1 MGRVRRLADLAGVLA
16 RASSGQILSFDDS
29 GDIQSTPSSSGT
41 TVYADMAALI
51 AATGMSNGDQAF
63 VTGNNNLYIYS
74 GTGWYKIAT
83 VQNDSPSAITGV
95 SGSYSLA
102 IDGTPTV
109 ITAVST
115 DPEGF
120 PLTWT
125 YSTSGLGSIATVS
138 QADNVFT
145 ITPSTDEAN
154 VGTFTLTINATDGVN
169 GAVSTNTSITLAFVF
184 VNSNYTTLL
193 ATATG
198 TGDNNNITDSSS
210 NNHTITVNGDTHSST
225 FSPYRHGGYSTYFD
239 GTSDFLQNS
248 DGTGAGEVGSGAFC
262 IEAWVYK
269 ESNGSF
275 DCVCSLGT
283 GAGSYQFEAG
293 NGGNLVQWE
302 DNSGTVVSS
311 TTTLN
316 LNQWY
321 HVAVSRDSSNNI
333 RLYVNG
339 TKEDQAVRADDYND
353 AGPFEIARNR
363 GATQEYHGYIR
374 DLRIVVGDPV
384 YTADTIA
391 VPNRPLT
398 AITNTNLLACHLPY
412 IADGSSNR
420 YSLTAYGSTSTKPFS
435 PYDNVEYSA
444 ADHGGSLFFDGSGDV
459 IYTPQDTAFN
469 FGTDDFTFEAWVY
482 PTLYTSNDWN
492 TLFAIGNSTN
502 FGGLLVGKSN
512 TGSFVIRQ
520 YGTANVV
527 TTTNL
532 PDLNAWTHIACVRSS
547 GTSKLYYNGSE
558 IATASDTTNYSS
570 TTPFA
575 HIGNSDHTS
584 YSHYWNGY
592 VSDARFVKGTA
603 VYSGAFTP
611 PSGPLTTTGGTYPST
626 TNVNT
631 GITASNTLLLLSGTD
646 ASIIDKS
653 QGSNLKLVGNTTGS
667 TTQVKFADSKSI
679 YFDSTSASDNV
690 QSKHNGLL
698 SLSGPF
704 TIEFWCNMNAGGS
717 VNYTGFFYWNGTTYA
732 ARLTDGGFGN
742 RLQVCFDAGVQTGIY
757 AVNATRTYLAG
768 LGWFHFAW
776 TRDNNNDNRIF
787 INGSIVDVTGGSN
800 WSSYPSPSSFP
811 LSSFNDN
818 RTLGS
823 SADFVFAAG
832 DGGYIQDL
840 RITKGLA
847 RYTANFTPPTEPLKG

>member
-1 MGRVRRLADLAGVLA
+1 MPINFPANPTDGQELIVGNGKLIFNSTKGIWKHYSTEAAA
-16 RASSGQILSFDDS
+16 QSSGDT
-29 GDIQSTPSSSGT
+29 GGA

-63 VTGNNNLYIYS
+63 VTANNNLYIYS
-74 GTGWYKIAT
+74 GTGWYKVAT
-83 VQNDSPSAITGV
+83 VQNDSPTAITGV

-145 ITPSTDEAN
+145 ITPSTTEAN
-154 VGTFTLTINATDGVN
+154 AGTFSLTINATDGVN
-169 GAVSTNTSITLAFVF
+169 GAVSTTTNLTLELIVI
-184 VNSNYTTLL
+184 VTNSRYTTLL

-210 NNHTITVNGDTHSST
+210 NNHTINVIGDVNAGT
-225 FSPYRHGGYSTYFD
+225 FSPYRHDGYSTYFD
-239 GTSDFLQNS
+239 GQSDFLQNS

-262 IEAWVYK
+262 IEAWIYK
-269 ESNGSF
+269 ESNGAF

-283 GAGSYQFEAG
+283 GVGSYQFEAG
-293 NGGNLVQWE
+293 NGSNLVQWE
-302 DNSGTVVSS
+302 DNNGTVVSS

-321 HVAVSRDSSNNI
+321 HVAVSRDNSNNI

-339 TKEDQAVRADDYND
+339 TKEDQAVRAEDYND

-398 AITNTNLLACHLPY
+398 VITNTNLLTCHLPY

-420 YSLTAYGSTSTKPFS
+420 YSLTVYGSTLTKPFS
-435 PYDNVEYSA
+435 PYDNSEYLA
-444 ADHGGSLFFDGSGDV
+444 TNHGGSVYFDGSDYCT
-459 IYTPQDTAFN
+459 ISDSEDFE
-469 FGTDDFTFEAWVY
+469 FGSGDFTVECWVHMTAYEGTGFQMFLHKGGNNSNAWHFDY
-482 PTLYTSNDWN
+482 K
-492 TLFAIGNSTN
+492 NSTTELR
-502 FGGLLVGKSN
+502 F
-512 TGSFVIRQ
+512 
-520 YGTANVV
+520 
-527 TTTNL
+527 L
-532 PDLNAWTHIACVRSS
+532 P
-547 GTSKLYYNGSE
+547 
-558 IATASDTTNYSS
+558 
-570 TTPFA
+570 
-575 HIGNSDHTS
+575 
-584 YSHYWNGY
+584 Y
-592 VSDARFVKGTA
+592 VS
-603 VYSGAFTP
+603 
-611 PSGPLTTTGGTYPST
+611 
-626 TNVNT
+626 NVNT
-631 GITASNTLLLLSGTD
+631 TITATTTLNLNQWYHVAAVRNGNTIVLYKNGKAVSSTAYSLTIDNTADAIHIGQRAHLNDRRLTGYLSDIRINKSAVYTSDFTVPTSPVSSTGSTLHIKGTD

-653 QGSNLKLVGNTTGS
+653 QTNNLKLFGNTTGS
-667 TTQVKFADSKSI
+667 TAQAKFADSKSI

-690 QSKHNGLL
+690 QLKHNGLL

-717 VNYTGFFYWNGTTYA
+717 VNYTSFFYWDGTNYA
-732 ARLTDGGFGN
+732 ARLTDSGFGN
-742 RLQVCFDAGVQTGIY
+742 RLQVCFDAGVSTGIY

-787 INGSIVDVTGGSN
+787 INGSIVNVTGGSN

-823 SADFVFAAG
+823 SADFVFATG
-832 DGGYIQDL
+832 DGGYIEDF
-840 RITKGLA
+840 RITNGLA